1 MVKGMIF
8 ITVLSPAKSKGYSIA
23 FPDLEGCYT
32 EGDNLQDG
40 CDMAED
46 ALCLVLYDMEENKKI
61 VPKPSDPKS
70 IKVDSKSFVTLI
82 SCDTLEYRKFYDSK
96 AVKKTLSIPSW
107 LNKMAESSGINF
119 SATLQGAL
127 KQQLHIEDRM

>member
-1 MVKGMIF
+1 MAKYVFPAIF
-8 ITVLSPAKSKGYSIA
+8 TQEDEGYSIG
-23 FPDLEGCYT
+23 FPDLDGCYT
-32 EGDNLQDG
+32 QGDDLQDG
-40 CDMAED
+40 YDMAQD
-46 ALCLVLYDMEENKKI
+46 ALCLVLYDMEENKKAI
-61 VPKPSDPKS
+61 PKPSDPKA
-70 IKVDSKSFVTLI
+70 IKVDSNSFVSLI
-82 SCDTLEYRKFYDSK
+82 SCDTLEYRKFNDGK

>member
-1 MVKGMIF
+1 MAKYVFPAIF
-8 ITVLSPAKSKGYSIA
+8 TQEDKGYSIA

-32 EGDNLQDG
+32 EGDDLQDG
-40 CDMAED
+40 CDMAQD
-46 ALCLVLYDMEENKKI
+46 ALCLVLYDMEENKKSI
-61 VPKPSDPKS
+61 PNPSDPKL
-70 IKVDSKSFVTLI
+70 IKVDSNSFVTLI
-82 SCDTLEYRKFYDSK
+82 SCDTLEYRKFNDSK

-107 LNKMAESSGINF
+107 LNKMAESNGINF

>member
-1 MVKGMIF
+1 MAKYVFPAIF
-8 ITVLSPAKSKGYSIA
+8 TQEDKGYSIA